1 MSGRRNFKTEAVL
14 DEVFNE
20 RVNQDMK
27 WGQQDHANGTG
38 LDTLD
43 GPTGGFAELAK
54 EAKLRCDTAAKFGTL
69 TWEHI
74 LTEEYLEAL
83 AESDPKR
90 LRAELIQV
98 AAVAVSW
105 IEAIDRKQNS

>member
-1 MSGRRNFKTEAVL
+1 MATLGVL
-14 DEVFNE
+14 NE
-20 RVNQDMK
+20 IEIEREHQDMK

-38 LDTLD
+38 LDTID
-43 GPTGGFAELAK
+43 GPEGGFAELATLAK
-54 EAKLRCDTAAKFGTL
+54 ERCDTAFATKTG

-83 AESDPKR
+83 AESDPKL

-105 IEAIDRKQNS
+105 IEAIDRKLKA